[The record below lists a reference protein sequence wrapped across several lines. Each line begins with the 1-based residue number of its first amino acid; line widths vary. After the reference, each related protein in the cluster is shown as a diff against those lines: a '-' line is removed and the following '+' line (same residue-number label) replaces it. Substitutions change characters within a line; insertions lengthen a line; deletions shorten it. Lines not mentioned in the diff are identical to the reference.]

1 MTKHTTEQVCKF
13 LDTWLQYRTEQDGL
27 SGFVVAIRQNEELI
41 YEQTFHGNDT
51 GQKLQPSTL
60 FNIGSQ
66 TKLLTAALILQAAE
80 RGDLALDDS
89 VVKFV
94 PWLRSH
100 QDPRMK
106 LLTIEQLL
114 WHGAGLIRD
123 GLDADYWQFIKPFPD
138 KLALRTLVLDS
149 PLIMRSGYKLKYSN
163 LGYALLGEV
172 LSKATGME
180 YATLI
185 KKYLAQPLG
194 LESLTVRLSPRAKE
208 RVAPGYTERVGA
220 IRGQLAINLDTKAF
234 APVIGCYAT
243 ASDMTKLISEIVSGK
258 TLLSADIQRKLISG
272 SRAHWLPEEQRGS
285 DYGLGVISQ
294 TVAGRTIVGHSG
306 MMIAHGSATYTDPI
320 TKTTVAVASTSRQIP
335 VNQILLGIFEV
346 LNYMNAELAPKPS
359 PNDRFTVT
367 LQNLLGTV
375 QIINLKDKIVS
386 VRLDDW
392 YPFDQTE
399 ELEVINDTT
408 LKIIQAHDYSAEGEL
423 VNYTFSKKDTPIS
436 ARYAGITMWQKDAFT
451 AWLSENLTSANRTNA
466 EHMK

>member
-1 MTKHTTEQVCKF
+1 MTKYTSAQIGKF
-13 LDTWLQYRTEQDGL
+13 LDSWLQYRTEQDGL
-27 SGFVVAIRQNEELI
+27 SGFVVAIRQNEKLI
-41 YEQTFHGNDT
+41 YEQTFHSSDIEQT
-51 GQKLQPSTL
+51 LQPSTL

-66 TKLLTAALILQAAE
+66 AKLLTAALVLQAAE

-94 PWLRSH
+94 PWLTNH

-114 WHGAGLIRD
+114 WHGAGLLRD

-149 PLIMRSGYKLKYSN
+149 PLVLRSGYKLKYSN

-185 KKYLAQPLG
+185 KKHLAQPLG
-194 LESLTVRLSPRAKE
+194 LESLTVRLSPRAKQ
-208 RVAPGYTERVGA
+208 RVAPGYTERVGV

-234 APVIGCYAT
+234 APVVGCYAT
-243 ASDMTKLISEIVSGK
+243 ASDMTKLVSEIVSGT
-258 TLLSADIQRKLISG
+258 TLLSSDIQHRLISG
-272 SRAHWLPEEQRGS
+272 NRAHWLPEEQRGS

-294 TVAGRTIVGHSG
+294 TVAGKTIVGHSG

-320 TKTTVAVASTSRQIP
+320 TKTTVAVLSTSRQVP

-346 LNYMNAELAPKPS
+346 LNYLNAELAPGPS
-359 PNDRFTVT
+359 LNDRFTVT

-386 VRLDDW
+386 VHLDDW

-399 ELEVINDTT
+399 ELEIIDDTT
-408 LKIIQAHDYSAEGEL
+408 LKIVQAHDYSAEGEL
-423 VNYTFSKKDTPIS
+423 VNYTFSNKDTPIS
-436 ARYAGITMWQKDAFT
+436 TRYAGITMWQKDAFA
-451 AWLSENLTSANRTNA
+451 AWLSENVMSTTRTNTDRT
-466 EHMK
+466 K